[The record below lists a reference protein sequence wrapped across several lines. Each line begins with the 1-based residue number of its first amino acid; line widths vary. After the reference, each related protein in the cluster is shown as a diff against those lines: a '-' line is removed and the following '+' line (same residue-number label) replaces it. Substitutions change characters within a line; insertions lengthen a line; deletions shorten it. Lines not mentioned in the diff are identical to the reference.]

1 MEIKIDKKH
10 TTVAMFGKVS
20 EIVKKFRKNKAV
32 LDDMETCVSGIETIY
47 GCSVYG
53 TRVSLESIELFAV
66 TDMIQFCLKAEVC
79 GWCHHEGKVR
89 DFIAK
94 LRIYGEITD
103 NGDYFMWSKSEEN
116 GAPAQFAEE
125 FYIKL

>member
-1 MEIKIDKKH
+1 MEFKIDKKH

-20 EIVKKFRKNKAV
+20 EIVKKFRKNKAIF
-32 LDDMETCVSGIETIY
+32 DDMETCISGIEMIH
-47 GCSVYG
+47 GCSIFG
-53 TRVSLESIELFAV
+53 KRVSLESIELFAV
-66 TDMIQFCLKAEVC
+66 TAEVT
-79 GWCHHEGKVR
+79 GWCHHEDKVR

-94 LRIYGEITD
+94 LRIYGGITD
-103 NGDYFMWSKSEEN
+103 NGDYFMWSESEEN